1 MRNAR
6 LRVRWLRK
14 MWRWKTVIQT
24 SLDQGAWKL
33 ICPCPQH
40 FANRS
45 PKLSTL
51 HLNLN
56 HQWTPDIHS
65 CVWVWS
71 CSARGFATQWE
82 SGVQQTSARADHIDI
97 RFWSWCSVVGAARV
111 TLVFSTFLYSISL
124 NVFPTFLFLSL
135 NFLNFIFIIVY
146 IFYFSQKTKVK
157 NNECAFGHSARR

>member
-33 ICPCPQH
+33 ICPCPHH
-40 FANRS
+40 FANQS

-56 HQWTPDIHS
+56 QQWTPDIHS

-71 CSARGFATQWE
+71 CSVRGFATQWE

-97 RFWSWCSVVGAARV
+97 RFLK
-111 TLVFSTFLYSISL
+111 LVFCCRRR
-124 NVFPTFLFLSL
+124 
-135 NFLNFIFIIVY
+135 
-146 IFYFSQKTKVK
+146 
-157 NNECAFGHSARR
+157 EGHSGNFCGWFGKDRSLWLLLDIKHEPPSSAGRAQGF